1 LNRTVGIRPLLYP
14 ALGLLLQFAIF
25 FLAPSA
31 VSHAAA
37 YALMVV
43 APLLAAG
50 VIVWR
55 GRLEQE
61 TARIAWYAVALS
73 LAIWAL
79 GSLGNLWQELILGH
93 ANEMYRTSMLAFNLS
108 AVPLA
113 FVLAGDWRITHRP
126 LARLTDAVI
135 ASTLG
140 YGFFLYTWAVLTARG
155 EPDDS
160 GVIALIWLL
169 DVQNLFL
176 TLGAVARLYSSDTA
190 TERRLFSAL
199 LVYQVLYE
207 AILFYNNHYVAGDPA
222 YGIEQACIVNFAFA
236 ALAVVALS
244 PADLTPS
251 FRPDPRIARTIRAAS
266 PMLLAG
272 ALLLVA
278 LFMIRVDYSLGC
290 IGILIAAVGY
300 TLRTSLN
307 QARHI
312 ERGDVLLRERGELEA
327 IASTDAL
334 TGLANRY
341 MLDRALAR
349 LVAGDEGLRQTLS
362 VLMVDIDLFKN
373 LNDHYGHPTG
383 DACLRSVSAALQQAL
398 ARPDDLVARYGGEEF
413 VVLIEDT
420 DAAGALVVAERLR
433 STVAALGIENVAS
446 PVGIVTVS
454 VGAATVLRGERANPS
469 DLVGTADRAL
479 YIAKRAGRNQI
490 HGLLATT
497 P

>member
-1 LNRTVGIRPLLYP
+1 M
-14 ALGLLLQFAIF
+14 LQYAIF
-25 FLAPSA
+25 VLAPPP
-31 VSHAAA
+31 VSHVAA
-37 YALMVV
+37 YVLLVA

-50 VIVWR
+50 AIVWR
-55 GRLEQE
+55 GRIEQE

-73 LAIWAL
+73 LTIWSL

-93 ANEMYRTSMLAFNLS
+93 ENEMYRASMLAFNLS

-113 FVLAGDWRITHRP
+113 FVLAGDWRVTHRP
-126 LARLTDAVI
+126 LARLVDGVI
-135 ASTLG
+135 AATLG
-140 YGFFLYTWAVLTARG
+140 YGFFLYTWAILTARG
-155 EPDDS
+155 EPDDA
-160 GVIALIWLL
+160 GVINMIWLL
-169 DVQNLFL
+169 DAQNLFL
-176 TLGAVARLYSSDTA
+176 TLGAASRLYSSDTS
-190 TERRLFSAL
+190 TERKLFGAV
-199 LVYQVLYE
+199 LVYQVLYQGL
-207 AILFYNNHYVAGDPA
+207 LFYNNHYVAGDPS

-244 PADLTPS
+244 QSEVTLD
-251 FRPDPRIARTIRAAS
+251 FRPDPRLSRTIRAAS

-278 LFMIRVDYSLGC
+278 LFMIRVDYNLGC
-290 IGILIAAVGY
+290 AGIVIAAVGY

-312 ERGDVLLRERGELEA
+312 ERGDLLLRERRELEA

-341 MLDRALAR
+341 MLDRALES
-349 LVAGDEGLRQTLS
+349 LVTGVGGLEQTLS
-362 VLMVDIDLFKN
+362 VLMVDIDLFKS

-383 DACLRSVSAALQQAL
+383 DACLRSVAAALQKAL

-433 STVAALGIENVAS
+433 GAVAALRIENIAT
-446 PVGIVTVS
+446 PLGIVTVS
-454 VGAATVLRGERANPS
+454 VGAATVLRGERANPE
-469 DLVGTADRAL
+469 DLVATADQAL

-490 HGLLATT
+490 HGLRAN
-497 P
+497 PP